1 MTRYVYETC
10 IYLYVYTYSVALVLY
25 VSICV
30 CFFALFLGGVL
41 GPFCRC
47 VCVVSSAGCA
57 VSLLIVA
64 NMQLAGAEVS

>member
-1 MTRYVYETC
+1 M
-10 IYLYVYTYSVALVLY
+10 YTYSVGFVCKHL
-25 VSICV
+25 CV
-30 CFFALFLGGVL
+30 CFFALFLGGGL

-64 NMQLAGAEVS
+64 NMQLAVAEVS